1 LDEEVIV
8 TRNMKVVCLLSALSV
23 GAAIVQTASAQGLS
37 APDAQAAVSTAPVAF
52 VYVSSTPRSGAN
64 KINAFAAA
72 ANGKLTPVPGSP
84 FPGNVD
90 FMAVNGKYL
99 FGSNK
104 GGVYVAA
111 FLIQPNGALHWTRS
125 TNVATYS
132 TSGCFFPPP
141 LVLDHSG
148 ATLYLAATVRSPGCF
163 YTEHQSF
170 TIDKSTGAL
179 HFLGSTSQTFL
190 YDTPLSFSA
199 NNVYAYGT
207 DCVHPEEGFT
217 DTFHV
222 YKRASNGLL
231 TLTAINP
238 PTPPPSA
245 SGDFYCRSLTAADT
259 ANHLAVSV
267 QPINLSSSSTDGPP
281 QLATYTADTLGNLT
295 TASNS
300 GNMPATAVSEVRA
313 LSMSPSG
320 KLLAVAGFGGLQIFH
335 FNGSSP
341 ITPYTGLLTSDGVD
355 QCFWDNANHLYAMSV
370 ATGKLRVFTITPTAH
385 SQATGSPYSIH
396 FPSDIIV
403 QPK

>member
-1 LDEEVIV
+1 M

-23 GAAIVQTASAQGLS
+23 GGATIQTASAQALS
-37 APDAQAAVSTAPVAF
+37 APDAPAAVSTAPVAF
-52 VYVSSTPRSGAN
+52 VYVSSTPSGGVN
-64 KINAFAAA
+64 RINAFAAA

-90 FMAVNGKYL
+90 YMAVNGKYL

-111 FLIQPNGALHWTRS
+111 FSIQPNGALHWSRS

-170 TIDKSTGAL
+170 TIDKPTGAL

-207 DCVHPEEGFT
+207 DCVYPDGT

-238 PTPPPSA
+238 PTPPPPT
-245 SGDFYCRSLTAADT
+245 SGDFYCRSQTAADPS
-259 ANHLAVSV
+259 NHLAVSV
-267 QPINLSSSSTDGPP
+267 QAIDQSTSQPDGQP
-281 QLATYTADTLGNLT
+281 QLATYTADASGNLT
-295 TASNS
+295 TTSTS
-300 GNMPATAVSEVRA
+300 GNMPGTAVSEVHA

-341 ITPYTGLLTSDGVD
+341 ITAYTGLLTSDGVEE
-355 QCFWDNANHLYAMSV
+355 CFWDNANHLYTISR

-385 SQATGSPYSIH
+385 SQATGSPYTIRGS
-396 FPSDIIV
+396 FNLIV
-403 QPK
+403 QPRTAAP